1 METTYKLKYL
11 MFDNLA
17 LASSMFFMM
26 MIKCNMFCEGFG
38 SCSCTP
44 VEMVTCLS

>member
-17 LASSMFFMM
+17 LALSMFFMM
-26 MIKCNMFCEGFG
+26 MIKCNMFCEGCG
-38 SCSCTP
+38 KLP
-44 VEMVTCLS
+44 L

>member
-17 LASSMFFMM
+17 MALSMFFM
-26 MIKCNMFCEGFG
+26 ICNK
-38 SCSCTP
+38 
-44 VEMVTCLS
+44 V